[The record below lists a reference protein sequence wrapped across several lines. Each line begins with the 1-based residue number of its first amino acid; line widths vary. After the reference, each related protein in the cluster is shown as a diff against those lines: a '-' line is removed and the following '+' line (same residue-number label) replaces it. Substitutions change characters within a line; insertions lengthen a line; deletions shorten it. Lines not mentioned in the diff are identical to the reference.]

1 MPMERFGGFLE
12 KIEKRNL
19 LLIYVIIMR
28 NIKEWNES
36 CDQSTTKYTHAVYTC
51 ELVLC

>member
-1 MPMERFGGFLE
+1 MRMEKFGYLHE
-12 KIEKRNL
+12 KIKKRN
-19 LLIYVIIMR
+19 LLIYVIRMR

-51 ELVLC
+51 EWVLC